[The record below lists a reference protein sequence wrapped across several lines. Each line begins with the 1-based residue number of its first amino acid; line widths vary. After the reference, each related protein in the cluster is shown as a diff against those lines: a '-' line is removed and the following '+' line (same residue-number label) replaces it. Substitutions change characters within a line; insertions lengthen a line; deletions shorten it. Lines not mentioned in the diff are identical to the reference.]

1 MRKVLPDGLIACLIC
16 GEELE
21 GALIDFEM
29 ERGEA
34 QPDCDLCKK
43 AS

>member
-21 GALIDFEM
+21 GALIDFKI
-29 ERGEA
+29 ERREA
-34 QPDCDLCKK
+34 QPDCDLCKR

>member
-1 MRKVLPDGLIACLIC
+1 MRRVLPDGLIACLVC
-16 GEELE
+16 AEELE
-21 GALIDFEM
+21 GAFIDFER

-34 QPDCDLCKK
+34 QPDCELCQK